1 MRVCHGERTA
11 RQIHANEGLPFLR
24 ALLGRLKLLTT
35 LFNLP
40 ARRDGVRAR
49 VMRMRKLNR
58 ILCKYGRV
66 YPIYPPCA
74 G

>member
-1 MRVCHGERTA
+1 MKNTRLAVSASVA
-11 RQIHANEGLPFLR
+11 RQTESR
-24 ALLGRLKLLTT
+24 LLTT

-74 G
+74 GVTGVLT